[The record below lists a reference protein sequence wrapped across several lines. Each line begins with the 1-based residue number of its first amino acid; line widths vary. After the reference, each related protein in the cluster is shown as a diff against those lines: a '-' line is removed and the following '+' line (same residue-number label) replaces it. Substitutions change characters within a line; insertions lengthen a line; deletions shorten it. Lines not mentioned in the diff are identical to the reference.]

1 MNRKRLWPSHILEAR
16 RHCKMTPERLD
27 ECRRR
32 WPRLWASMLK
42 RRRRRLDYW
51 LEHGDIPE
59 GWTPP
64 DPNNPKT
71 AADVTALRKYAH
83 SPEIKRR
90 ALRRRGMPAWK
101 AKHILGKLERLRQRP
116 PKTYG
121 GHMRALTRI
130 EIEAWRAMGFDV

>member
-1 MNRKRLWPSHILEAR
+1 MASPMRPPRAS
-16 RHCKMTPERLD
+16 TPKWRATS
-27 ECRRR
+27 
-32 WPRLWASMLK
+32 P
-42 RRRRRLDYW
+42 
-51 LEHGDIPE
+51 
-59 GWTPP
+59 TPV
-64 DPNNPKT
+64 
-71 AADVTALRKYAH
+71 DVTALRKYAH

-130 EIEAWRAMGFDV
+130 EIEAWQAMGFDV

>member
-1 MNRKRLWPSHILEAR
+1 
-16 RHCKMTPERLD
+16 MTTERLE

-32 WPRLWASMLK
+32 WPRLWGSMLQ

-51 LEHGDIPE
+51 LEHGAIPE

-71 AADVTALRKYAH
+71 AADVTALRIYAH

-90 ALRRRGMPAWK
+90 ALRSRGMPTWK
-101 AKHILGKLERLRQRP
+101 AAQLARKLLRLRQRP
-116 PKTYG
+116 PKTFG
-121 GHMRALTRI
+121 GHMRALNRI
-130 EIEAWRAMGFDV
+130 EIEAYRAMGFVE